1 MNTANE
7 ALREYVAGLDASDA
21 FKEIMIRVHELSR
34 RKKERLGV
42 LAQDEHARLEWDPGA
57 EDFQMWKATKQ
68 AARGSWFVVLGLVHG
83 FSAISPRLLTDEV
96 AARVL
101 RLLTALED
109 APSAND
115 VTAIPE

>member
-42 LAQDEHARLEWDPGA
+42 LAQDEHARLEWNPSK
-57 EDFQMWKATKQ
+57 DFHDWRANEQTLCK
-68 AARGSWFVVLGLVHG
+68 GWFVVMGLACD
-83 FSAISPRLLTDEV
+83 FSAVSPRMLDADV
-96 AARVL
+96 AARAI
-101 RLLTALED
+101 RLLDALED
-109 APSAND
+109 APSADD
-115 VTAIPE
+115 VATIPE